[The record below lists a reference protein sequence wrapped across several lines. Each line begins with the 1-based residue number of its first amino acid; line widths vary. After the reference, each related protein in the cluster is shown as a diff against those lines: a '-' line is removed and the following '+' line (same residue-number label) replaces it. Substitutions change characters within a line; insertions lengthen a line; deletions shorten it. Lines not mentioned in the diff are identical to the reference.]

1 MKLVMVKS
9 LRLIPL
15 LLLFAATLS
24 PAAQAQDVRLQLDD
38 LSKLEAR
45 ASQSVD
51 VSLDGKLLELA
62 GKFLNSSKPE
72 EAAVK
77 ELVMGL
83 RGIYVKSYEFDK
95 EGEYSV
101 SDVEAVRAQLRS
113 PTWTRMFGAKSKK
126 QGENLEVYM
135 MMSGNM
141 VNGIALLAT
150 EPKQLSVIQIIGSID
165 LEKLMKLSG
174 KFGIPSIQINT
185 GGKEPKE

>member
-1 MKLVMVKS
+1 MKLFIVKS
-9 LRLIPL
+9 LRFIPL

-24 PAAQAQDVRLQLDD
+24 PAAQAQDFRLQLDD

-101 SDVEAVRAQLRS
+101 SDMEAVRAQLRS
-113 PTWTRMFGAKSKK
+113 PAWTRMFGAKSKK

-135 MMSGNM
+135 MVSGSV

-150 EPKQLSVIQIIGSID
+150 EPKQLSVIQIVGSID
-165 LEKLMKLSG
+165 LEKLVRLSG
-174 KFGIPSIQINT
+174 KFGIPSIQIKT
-185 GGKEPKE
+185 DGKEPKE